1 MMVKIVDINYQV
13 LWINTSHIVYIN
25 PNTSQIMLSTG
36 LNIMIDEDT
45 YMYLIDQLG
54 DLDLIKT

>member
-1 MMVKIVDINYQV
+1 MMIKIVDINHQV
-13 LWINTSHIVYIN
+13 LWVNTSHIVFIN

-36 LNIMIDEDT
+36 LNIIIDEDT
-45 YMYLIDQLG
+45 YMYLVDQLG